1 MNPLSKDE
9 QVKEEIIKFN
19 TAISGFV
26 VEYNPNPDVLINAF
40 YITATIAAA
49 SHGYSKE
56 HLVQFISHVYDTFV
70 NNPEEF
76 KSQIQGKD

>member
-1 MNPLSKDE
+1 MM
-9 QVKEEIIKFN
+9 QVNEENIKEEIIKFN

-26 VEYNPNPDVLINAF
+26 VEYNPSPDVLINAF
-40 YITATIAAA
+40 YVTATIAAA

-70 NNPEEF
+70 NNGEEF
-76 KSQIQGKD
+76 KSQIQGKE

>member
-1 MNPLSKDE
+1 MM
-9 QVKEEIIKFN
+9 QVNQENLNEEIIKFN
-19 TAISGFV
+19 TAIGGFV
-26 VEYNPNPDVLINAF
+26 VEYNPKPDVLINAF

-49 SHGYSKE
+49 SQGYTKE

-70 NNPEEF
+70 NNGEEF